1 MVVAARHARGSASL
15 SNIFARARDSQPLE
29 QDEGETTHGE
39 ESVASTKRD
48 QCTEVPD
55 GQVPEDVF
63 GFVPD
68 FDEDACAVQSGTD
81 TDQEGLGDHPAT
93 DQEGI
98 GEKDRAEAE
107 EPREEAENKTDFG
120 AQGGHAEAE
129 ATPQKAE
136 EAPETTTEG
145 NLLEYPTFGHRGET
159 DVWCGMCGQLAHKD
173 RVQILNK
180 CAGTWKCSKCN
191 TRSVQLHKKFGQW
204 PPTEFKDMDKDEL
217 TEFWATLKD
226 NKFDKP
232 SRREQFAAEAV
243 SRMREKFE
251 ETKAGSEYLPLTV
264 WAQRGFDTTM
274 IEETTEPHNKKWHK
288 NLGWTYRIPIESLF
302 KGITVKEL
310 KSELLERKSKAKA
323 RKEAITIKEDEALA
337 SGEKDKKRA
346 KKESEEAEGS
356 TSEKEESNSSQ
367 NSDDDSSSSSDKK
380 KKKKHKKSK
389 AKKDK
394 KDGKNKKEKDK
405 KKELSEKEK
414 NRKKEEAM
422 RKREIELRA
431 MKEKKEAQRVAT
443 LMLEKTSAVKVQLE
457 EALGSK
463 IITRVAQFARKDAQD
478 SLKAIVDFHEQ
489 AKACLAQKGPNP
501 SFNAE
506 DVKATA
512 ASAKRRCMFLTD
524 LLKSTQKH
532 LGE

>member
-159 DVWCGMCGQLAHKD
+159 DVWCGMCGQLADKD

-180 CAGTWKCSKCN
+180 CAGTWKCNKCN
-191 TRSVQLHKKFGQW
+191 ARCVQLHAKFGQW
-204 PPTEFKDMDKDEL
+204 PPKEFKDMDKE
-217 TEFWATLKD
+217 EIHAFWSSLKD
-226 NKFDKP
+226 SKFDKP
-232 SRREQFAAEAV
+232 AALEQFAVEAV
-243 SRMREKFE
+243 SKVREKFE
-251 ETKAGSEYLPLTV
+251 ESKAGSDFLPLRV
-264 WAQRGFDTTM
+264 WETKGFDAKM
-274 IEETTEPHNKKWHK
+274 IEDTTEPHNKKWHP
-288 NLGWTYRIPIESLF
+288 NMGWTYRVPIESLY
-302 KGITVKEL
+302 KGLTVKEL
-310 KSELLERKSKAKA
+310 RTELLERKAKAKA
-323 RKEAITIKEDEALA
+323 LKQEKPEGKEVGQKE
-337 SGEKDKKRA
+337 KKRA
-346 KKESEEAEGS
+346 KHESEEAEGT
-356 TSEKEESNSSQ
+356 TSEKEETNNSQS
-367 NSDDDSSSSSDKK
+367 SDDDSSSSSDKK
-380 KKKKHKKSK
+380 KKKKS
-389 AKKDK
+389 
-394 KDGKNKKEKDK
+394 
-405 KKELSEKEK
+405 
-414 NRKKEEAM
+414 
-422 RKREIELRA
+422 
-431 MKEKKEAQRVAT
+431 
-443 LMLEKTSAVKVQLE
+443 
-457 EALGSK
+457 
-463 IITRVAQFARKDAQD
+463 
-478 SLKAIVDFHEQ
+478 
-489 AKACLAQKGPNP
+489 
-501 SFNAE
+501 
-506 DVKATA
+506 
-512 ASAKRRCMFLTD
+512 
-524 LLKSTQKH
+524 
-532 LGE
+532 